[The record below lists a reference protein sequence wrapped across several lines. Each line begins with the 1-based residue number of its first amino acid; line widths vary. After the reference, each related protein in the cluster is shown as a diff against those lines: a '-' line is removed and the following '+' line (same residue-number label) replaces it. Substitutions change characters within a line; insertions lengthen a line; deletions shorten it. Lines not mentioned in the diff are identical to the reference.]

1 MRIGLFGGSFDP
13 VHIGH
18 LALARAAR
26 RELKLDRLY
35 FIPVRKSPLKPGVPR
50 ASARARAAMLK
61 LALRGEAAFR
71 VDAWELGR
79 PGPSYTYKTL
89 RHLRRKHPRAEWF
102 LLLGG
107 DSWRGFRKWRRWREV
122 REAARPVVAGR
133 GAKPGG
139 GALVLR
145 ARPPRVSSTE
155 IRRRGARGASLRGLV
170 PAAVERYIS
179 RGGLYR

>member
-1 MRIGLFGGSFDP
+1 MRAGIFGGSFDP
-13 VHIGH
+13 VHNGH

-35 FIPVRKSPLKPGVPR
+35 FIPVRKSPLKSGVPR
-50 ASARARAAMLK
+50 ASARERVAMLR

-102 LLLGG
+102 LLMGG

-122 REAARPVVAGR
+122 RDGARPVVAGR
-133 GAKPGG
+133 AAKPGN
-139 GALVLR
+139 GAVLLR

-155 IRRRGARGASLRGLV
+155 IRRRAARRASLRGLV
-170 PAAVERYIS
+170 PAAVERYAA
-179 RGGLYR
+179 RKGLYR